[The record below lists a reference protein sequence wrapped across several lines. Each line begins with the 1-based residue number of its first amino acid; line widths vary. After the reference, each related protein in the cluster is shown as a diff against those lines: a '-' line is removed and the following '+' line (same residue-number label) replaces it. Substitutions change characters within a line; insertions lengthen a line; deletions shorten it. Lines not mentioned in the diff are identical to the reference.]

1 MIEQHSIYL
10 HLIDTILHQLPLC
23 SDLHDTILSYISS
36 SRPKLCKLLSYKLI
50 RMNNVKNPTML
61 LNKATQLDKC
71 PALLK
76 SFDTIWDL
84 FSTFLVKD
92 EDKEII
98 EHWYLNI
105 HSTKSSTLR
114 INDA

>member
-1 MIEQHSIYL
+1 MLEQHIMYL
-10 HLIDTILHQLPLC
+10 HLVNTILEKLPLC
-23 SDLHDTILSYISS
+23 SDVNQTIVSYISS
-36 SRPKLCKLLSYKLI
+36 PHPNLCKLLSYKLI
-50 RMNNVKNPTML
+50 RMNNVKNPKIL
-61 LNKATQLDKC
+61 LNKANQLDKC

-98 EHWYLNI
+98 EYWYLNI
-105 HSTKSSTLR
+105 HCTFPSALR
-114 INDA
+114 N